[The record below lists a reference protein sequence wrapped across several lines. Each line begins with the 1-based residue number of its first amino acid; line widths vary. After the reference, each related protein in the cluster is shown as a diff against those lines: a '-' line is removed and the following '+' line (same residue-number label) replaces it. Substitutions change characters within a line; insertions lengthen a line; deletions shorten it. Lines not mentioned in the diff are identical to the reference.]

1 MSNSDQA
8 AQCDNVDEADPGHN
22 IVEGPP
28 AAGCVEDGERWA
40 ISCYLPL
47 RIDIR
52 TKTQH
57 MEHYL
62 SSCGTQIDIIAWYI
76 SDSVCAVN

>member
-40 ISCYLPL
+40 QMHKLLVI
-47 RIDIR
+47 I
-52 TKTQH
+52 
-57 MEHYL
+57 YL
-62 SSCGTQIDIIAWYI
+62 SILT
-76 SDSVCAVN
+76 